1 MNRSSPALGSRCP
14 GEGCSVTAA
23 EGDATQCPESR
34 SSGLKVGLVTV
45 KALLTPAARQR
56 LDGSAYRFC
65 SSPDCDVVYFDSAA
79 GSVFNKR
86 ELRTRVGVK
95 ETEDPVPVCYC
106 FAITLGDLRR
116 DIETLGTTAVPA
128 MIAAQVRAGHC
139 ACEVRNPQGTCCLG
153 NVSSAVKSIESKIR
167 TTTSH

>member
-1 MNRSSPALGSRCP
+1 VNRFSAALVSLCP

-45 KALLTPAARQR
+45 KALLTPAALRR
-56 LDGSAYRFC
+56 LEGTAYRFC
-65 SSPDCDVVYFDSAA
+65 SDPDCDVVYFDSAA
-79 GSVFNKR
+79 GSVFRKDD
-86 ELRTRVGVK
+86 LRTRVGVK
-95 ETEDPVPVCYC
+95 ETQDPVPVCYC
-106 FAITLGDLRR
+106 FDITVADLGR
-116 DIETLGTTAVPA
+116 DIQTLGTTAVPA

-153 NVSSAVKSIESKIR
+153 SVSKAVKSFKSQIR
-167 TTTSH
+167 TATAH